1 VMMARRLDE
10 KAVRSWTLV
19 LAGLGAAAAIV
30 QGLR

>member
-1 VMMARRLDE
+1 VVLARRLE
-10 KAVRSWTLV
+10 EPAVRSWTLA